1 MTDINIGVK
10 DFVVLIHEREV
21 LDFHQEVDVAISWND
36 SPGFQLASN
45 QIKLIQVIEDSAD
58 EYREKYLKLVYEI
71 GSLNINGKSVV
82 EQLRIEHDFSFWW
95 LTLFGL
101 RRWNDKSGT
110 TDTIKLLALETEL
123 KRLGAN
129 QVVFAGANRQVEK
142 CIRGLCLKN
151 SWTFTFHRPLT
162 SAHHVTTQ
170 TKSAKDLVPNFLGAM
185 FVLVRQ
191 LLSQGRIKK
200 AAPLNQTG
208 NAALVIDYFNGF
220 DHAASLRGE
229 YVSRYWH
236 KLPSLIQSIF
246 QTITWFHVQD
256 VGPNS
261 LSLIDAQKHTEHL
274 SSSPSVAHEILE
286 TRISVKQL
294 SRIIPSYVRLQISCF
309 RLRGVKNKFKLSES
323 QINFWPIFKREWN
336 DSLRGTTAIRN
347 LITFYGVSE
356 KIKHLPQQ
364 KVCLYL
370 MENQP
375 WEMALIHAW
384 RSYQSGKLVG
394 IPHAAPKF
402 WEMRRFVDP
411 RSRIENGI
419 GQFPQPDLVVSNS
432 TIAKSDLLSN
442 GVPLD
447 NILDL
452 EALAFQ
458 HIEPLMLNNNSK
470 VVVSN
475 SPPKI
480 SVLGDFNA
488 EITDQLLSIFEH
500 GVDSSKYQCVFKP
513 HPMCPVNKNRLSEI
527 GLELFT
533 GEIAPLLAETDIM
546 IATSQ
551 TSAAV
556 EGFCLG
562 IQIIL
567 FHNRNG
573 LNMSPLKDARE
584 VVFISSSNELR
595 DAIATSVQH
604 LVNSQRPYF
613 TLDDS
618 LGRWSAFL
626 RSL

>member
-1 MTDINIGVK
+1 MTDTNIGVK

>member
-1 MTDINIGVK
+1 MTDTNIGSK
-10 DFVVLIHEREV
+10 NFVVLVHESEV

-36 SPGFQLASN
+36 SPGFQLARN
-45 QIKLIQVIEDSAD
+45 QIKLIQVIEDSAN
-58 EYREKYLKLVYEI
+58 EYRDKYLKLVYEI
-71 GSLNINGKSVV
+71 GSLKVKGKSVV
-82 EQLRIEHDFSFWW
+82 EQLKIEHDFSFWW

-110 TDTIKLLALETEL
+110 TETIKLLALEAEL
-123 KRLGAN
+123 KRLSAN
-129 QVVFAGANRQVEK
+129 QVVFSGANRQVEE
-142 CIRGLCLKN
+142 CIRNLCLKN
-151 SWTFTFHRPLT
+151 AWTFTFHRPST
-162 SAHHVTTQ
+162 CAHHVTIQ
-170 TKSAKDLVPNFLGAM
+170 TKPSKDLVPNFLGAV
-185 FVLVRQ
+185 FVLARQ
-191 LLSQGRIKK
+191 ILRQGRIKK
-200 AAPLNQTG
+200 AAPQNRTG
-208 NAALVIDYFNGF
+208 TAALVIDYFNGF
-220 DHAASLRGE
+220 DHSASLRGE

-246 QTITWFHVQD
+246 QTITWFHIQD
-256 VGPNS
+256 VGSNS
-261 LSLIDAQKHTEHL
+261 LSLNDAHKHTEHL
-274 SSSPSVAHEILE
+274 SSRPSVAHEILE
-286 TRISVKQL
+286 TRISARQL
-294 SRIIPSYVRLQISCF
+294 GRIIPSYIRLQIASF
-309 RLRGVKNKFKLSES
+309 RLRGVSSKFILSGS
-323 QINFWPIFKREWN
+323 QINFWPIFRTEWN

-347 LITFYGVSE
+347 LITYYGVSE

-375 WEMALIHAW
+375 WEMSLIHAW
-384 RSYQSGKLVG
+384 RSYQTGKLVG
-394 IPHAAPKF
+394 VPHAAPKF

-411 RSRIENGI
+411 RSRVESGI
-419 GQFPQPDLVVSNS
+419 CLFPQPDLVVANS
-432 TIAKSDLLSN
+432 TIAKSDLMSN
-442 GVPLD
+442 GVPLGK
-447 NILDL
+447 ILDL

-458 HIEPLMLNNNSK
+458 HIEPLMSRNHSK
-470 VVVSN
+470 LVVPN

-500 GVDSSKYQCVFKP
+500 GVDSTKYQCVFKP
-513 HPMCPVNKNRLSEI
+513 HPMCPVNQNRLSEI

-533 GEIAPLLAETDIM
+533 GEIASLLAETDIM
-546 IATSQ
+546 IATSP

-567 FHNRNG
+567 FHDGSG

-584 VVFISSSNELR
+584 VAFISSSSELR
-595 DAIATSVQH
+595 DAIAASVQEPR
-604 LVNSQRPYF
+604 NSHRPYF

>member
-1 MTDINIGVK
+1 MTDTNIGSK
-10 DFVVLIHEREV
+10 NFVVLVHESEV
-21 LDFHQEVDVAISWND
+21 LNFHQEVDVAISWND
-36 SPGFQLASN
+36 SPGFQLARS
-45 QIKLIQVIEDSAD
+45 QIKLIQVIEDSAN
-58 EYREKYLKLVYEI
+58 EYRDKYLKLVYEI
-71 GSLNINGKSVV
+71 GSLKIKGKSVV
-82 EQLRIEHDFSFWW
+82 EQLKIEHDFSFWW

-110 TDTIKLLALETEL
+110 TETIKLLALEAEL
-123 KRLGAN
+123 KRLSAN
-129 QVVFAGANRQVEK
+129 QVFFSGANRQVEE
-142 CIRGLCLKN
+142 CIRNLCLKN
-151 SWTFTFHRPLT
+151 GWAFTIHRSST
-162 SAHHVTTQ
+162 SAHHVVIQ
-170 TKSAKDLVPNFLGAM
+170 TKSPKDLVPNFLGAM
-185 FVLVRQ
+185 FVLARQ
-191 LLSQGRIKK
+191 ILRQGRIQK
-200 AAPLNQTG
+200 AAPQNRTG
-208 NAALVIDYFNGF
+208 TAALVIDYFNGF
-220 DHAASLRGE
+220 DHSASLRGE
-229 YVSRYWH
+229 YISRYWH

-246 QTITWFHVQD
+246 QTVTWFHIQD
-256 VGPNS
+256 VGSNS
-261 LSLIDAQKHTEHL
+261 LSLNDAHKHTEHL
-274 SSSPSVAHEILE
+274 SSRPSVAHEILE
-286 TRISVKQL
+286 TRISARQL
-294 SRIIPSYVRLQISCF
+294 GRIVPSYIRLQIASF
-309 RLRGVKNKFKLSES
+309 RLRGVSSKFILSES
-323 QINFWPIFKREWN
+323 QINFWPIFKTEWN

-347 LITFYGVSE
+347 LITYYGVSE

-384 RSYQSGKLVG
+384 RSYQTGKLVG
-394 IPHAAPKF
+394 VPHAAPKF

-411 RSRIENGI
+411 RSRVESGI
-419 GQFPQPDLVVSNS
+419 CLFPQPDLVVTNS
-432 TIAKSDLLSN
+432 TIAKSDLMSN
-442 GVPLD
+442 GVPLG
-447 NILDL
+447 NILEL

-458 HIEPLMLNNNSK
+458 HIEPLMSRNLSK
-470 VVVSN
+470 VVVPN

-500 GVDSSKYQCVFKP
+500 GVDSTKYQCVFKP
-513 HPMCPVNKNRLSEI
+513 HPMCPVNQNRLSEI

-533 GEIAPLLAETDIM
+533 GEIASLLAETDIM
-546 IATSQ
+546 IATSP

-567 FHNRNG
+567 FHDGSG

-584 VVFISSSNELR
+584 VAFISSSSELR
-595 DAIATSVQH
+595 DAIAASVQEPT
-604 LVNSQRPYF
+604 NSHRPYF

>member
-142 CIRGLCLKN
+142 CIKGLCLKN

-470 VVVSN
+470 GVVSN

>member
-1 MTDINIGVK
+1 MTDTNIGVK

-142 CIRGLCLKN
+142 CIKGLCLKN

-274 SSSPSVAHEILE
+274 SSRPSVAHEILE

>member
-274 SSSPSVAHEILE
+274 SSRPSVAHEILE

-309 RLRGVKNKFKLSES
+309 RLRGVKKNFKLSES

>member
-274 SSSPSVAHEILE
+274 SSRLSVAHEILE

>member
-1 MTDINIGVK
+1 MTDTNIGSK
-10 DFVVLIHEREV
+10 NFVVLVHESEV

-36 SPGFQLASN
+36 SPGFQLARN
-45 QIKLIQVIEDSAD
+45 QIKLIQVIEDSAN
-58 EYREKYLKLVYEI
+58 EYRDKYLKLVYEI
-71 GSLNINGKSVV
+71 GSLKVKGKSVV
-82 EQLRIEHDFSFWW
+82 EQLKIEHDFSFWW

-110 TDTIKLLALETEL
+110 TETIKLLALEAEL
-123 KRLGAN
+123 KRLSAN
-129 QVVFAGANRQVEK
+129 QVVFSGANRQVEE
-142 CIRGLCLKN
+142 CIRNLCLKN
-151 SWTFTFHRPLT
+151 SWTFTFHRPST
-162 SAHHVTTQ
+162 RAHHVTIQ
-170 TKSAKDLVPNFLGAM
+170 TKPSKDLVPNFLGAV
-185 FVLVRQ
+185 FVLARQ
-191 LLSQGRIKK
+191 ILRQGRIKK
-200 AAPLNQTG
+200 AAPQNRTG
-208 NAALVIDYFNGF
+208 TAALVIDYFNGF
-220 DHAASLRGE
+220 DHSASLRGE

-236 KLPSLIQSIF
+236 RLPSLIQSIF
-246 QTITWFHVQD
+246 QTITWFHIQD
-256 VGPNS
+256 VGSNS
-261 LSLIDAQKHTEHL
+261 LSLNDAHKHTEHL
-274 SSSPSVAHEILE
+274 SSRPSVAHEILE
-286 TRISVKQL
+286 TRISARQL
-294 SRIIPSYVRLQISCF
+294 GRIIPSYIRLQIASF
-309 RLRGVKNKFKLSES
+309 RLRGVSSKFILSGS
-323 QINFWPIFKREWN
+323 QINFWPIFRTEWN

-347 LITFYGVSE
+347 LITYYGVSE

-384 RSYQSGKLVG
+384 RSYQTGKLVG
-394 IPHAAPKF
+394 VPHAAPKF

-411 RSRIENGI
+411 RSRVESGI
-419 GQFPQPDLVVSNS
+419 GQFPQPDLVVANS
-432 TIAKSDLLSN
+432 TTAKSDLMSN
-442 GVPLD
+442 GVPLG

-458 HIEPLMLNNNSK
+458 HIEPLMSRNLSK
-470 VVVSN
+470 VVVPN

-500 GVDSSKYQCVFKP
+500 GVDSTKYQCVFKP
-513 HPMCPVNKNRLSEI
+513 HPMCPVNQNRLSEI

-533 GEIAPLLAETDIM
+533 GEIASLLAETDIM
-546 IATSQ
+546 IATSP

-567 FHNRNG
+567 FHDGNG

-584 VVFISSSNELR
+584 VAFISSSSELR
-595 DAIATSVQH
+595 DAITASVQEPT
-604 LVNSQRPYF
+604 NSHRPYF

>member
-1 MTDINIGVK
+1 MTDTNIGVK

-142 CIRGLCLKN
+142 CIKGLCLKN

-470 VVVSN
+470 GVVSN

>member
-1 MTDINIGVK
+1 MTDTNIGSK
-10 DFVVLIHEREV
+10 NFVVLVHESEV

-36 SPGFQLASN
+36 SPGFQLARN
-45 QIKLIQVIEDSAD
+45 QIKLIQVIEDSAN
-58 EYREKYLKLVYEI
+58 EYRDKYLKLVYEI
-71 GSLNINGKSVV
+71 GSLKVKGKSVV
-82 EQLRIEHDFSFWW
+82 EQLKIEHDFSFWW

-110 TDTIKLLALETEL
+110 TETIKLLALEAEL
-123 KRLGAN
+123 KRLSAN
-129 QVVFAGANRQVEK
+129 QVVFSGANRQVEE
-142 CIRGLCLKN
+142 CIRNLCLKN
-151 SWTFTFHRPLT
+151 SWTFTFHRPST
-162 SAHHVTTQ
+162 RAHHVTIQ
-170 TKSAKDLVPNFLGAM
+170 TKPPKDLVPNFLGAV
-185 FVLVRQ
+185 FVLARQ
-191 LLSQGRIKK
+191 ILRQGRIKK
-200 AAPLNQTG
+200 AAPQNRTG
-208 NAALVIDYFNGF
+208 TAALVIDYFNGF
-220 DHAASLRGE
+220 DHSASLRGE

-246 QTITWFHVQD
+246 QTITWFHIQD
-256 VGPNS
+256 VGSNS
-261 LSLIDAQKHTEHL
+261 LSLNDAHKHTEHL
-274 SSSPSVAHEILE
+274 SSRPSVAHEILE
-286 TRISVKQL
+286 TRISARQL
-294 SRIIPSYVRLQISCF
+294 GRIIPSYIRLQIASF
-309 RLRGVKNKFKLSES
+309 RLRGVSSKFILSGS
-323 QINFWPIFKREWN
+323 QINFWPIFRTEWN

-347 LITFYGVSE
+347 LITYYGVSE

-384 RSYQSGKLVG
+384 RSYQTGKLVG
-394 IPHAAPKF
+394 VPHAAPKF

-411 RSRIENGI
+411 RSRVESGI
-419 GQFPQPDLVVSNS
+419 GQFPQPDLVVANS
-432 TIAKSDLLSN
+432 TTAKSDLMSN
-442 GVPLD
+442 GVPLG

-458 HIEPLMLNNNSK
+458 HIEPLMSRNLSK
-470 VVVSN
+470 VVVPN

-500 GVDSSKYQCVFKP
+500 GVDSTKYQCVFKP
-513 HPMCPVNKNRLSEI
+513 HPMCPVNQNRLSEI

-533 GEIAPLLAETDIM
+533 GEIASLLAETDIM
-546 IATSQ
+546 IATSP

-567 FHNRNG
+567 FHDGSG

-584 VVFISSSNELR
+584 VAFISSSSELR
-595 DAIATSVQH
+595 DAIAASVQEPR
-604 LVNSQRPYF
+604 NSHRPYF

>member
-1 MTDINIGVK
+1 MTETNIEANN
-10 DFVVLIHEREV
+10 FVVLVHEREV
-21 LDFHQEVDVAISWND
+21 SDFHQEVDVAISWND
-36 SPGFQLASN
+36 SPGFALASK
-45 QIKLIQVIEDSAD
+45 QIKLIQVIEGSAD

-71 GSLNINGKSVV
+71 GSLNIKGKSVV
-82 EQLRIEHDFSFWW
+82 ERLRIEHDFSFWW

-101 RRWNDKSGT
+101 RRWNDKSCT
-110 TDTIKLLALETEL
+110 TEAIKLLALESEL

-142 CIRGLCLKN
+142 CIGDLCQEN
-151 SWTFTFHRPLT
+151 SWTFTIHRPLT
-162 SAHHVTTQ
+162 DTHHVAIQ
-170 TKSAKDLVPNFLGAM
+170 TKTPKDLVPNFLGAM
-185 FVLVRQ
+185 LVLARQ
-191 LLSQGRIKK
+191 ILSQGRIKK
-200 AAPLNQTG
+200 ATPLNRTA

-220 DHAASLRGE
+220 DHAASLRGD

-246 QTITWFHVQD
+246 QTTTWFHVQD
-256 VGPNS
+256 LGSNS
-261 LSLIDAQKHTEHL
+261 LSLGDAQKHTEHL
-274 SSSPSVAHEILE
+274 SSRPSVAHEILE
-286 TRISVKQL
+286 TRISAKQL
-294 SRIIPSYVRLQISCF
+294 SQIITRYFRLQIACF

-323 QINFWPIFKREWN
+323 QINFWPIFKSEWN
-336 DSLRGTTAIRN
+336 DSLRGTTVIRN

-384 RSYQSGKLVG
+384 RSYQSGQLVG
-394 IPHAAPKF
+394 VPHAAPKF

-411 RSRIENGI
+411 RSRVENGI

-432 TIAKSDLLSN
+432 TIAKTDLLSN
-442 GVPLD
+442 GVPLV

-458 HIEPLMLNNNSK
+458 HLEPLMSNIHSK
-470 VVVSN
+470 SVVPN
-475 SPPKI
+475 HPPKI

-513 HPMCPVNKNRLSEI
+513 HPMCPINQKRLSEI

-533 GEIAPLLAETDIM
+533 GEIASLLAETDIM
-546 IATSQ
+546 IATSP

-567 FHNRNG
+567 FHDGSG

-584 VVFISSSNELR
+584 VVFVSSSNELR

-604 LVNSQRPYF
+604 SAISQRPYF

>member
-1 MTDINIGVK
+1 MTDKINK
-10 DFVVLIHEREV
+10 DQNCVVLVHDREV

-36 SPGFQLASN
+36 SPGFQLARN
-45 QIKLIQVIEDSAD
+45 QIRLIQVIEDSAD
-58 EYREKYLKLVYEI
+58 EYRGKYLKLVYEI
-71 GSLNINGKSVV
+71 GSLNIKGKSVV

-110 TDTIKLLALETEL
+110 NETIKLLALESEL
-123 KRLGAN
+123 KRIGAN
-129 QVVFAGANRQVEK
+129 QVVFSGANRQVEE
-142 CIRGLCLKN
+142 CIRDLCLKN
-151 SWTFTFHRPLT
+151 ALTFTFHRP
-162 SAHHVTTQ
+162 SNCAHHVTIQ
-170 TKSAKDLVPNFLGAM
+170 TNSLKDLVPNFLGAM
-185 FVLVRQ
+185 FVLTRQ
-191 LLSQGRIKK
+191 ILRQGRIKK
-200 AAPLNQTG
+200 VAPLNRTG
-208 NAALVIDYFNGF
+208 TAALVIDYFNGF

-246 QTITWFHVQD
+246 QTTTWFHVQD
-256 VGPNS
+256 IGSNS
-261 LSLIDAQKHTEHL
+261 LSLNDAQKHTRNL
-274 SSSPSVAHEILE
+274 SSLPNLAHEILE
-286 TRISVKQL
+286 TRISAKQL
-294 SRIIPSYVRLQISCF
+294 SRIIPRYFRLQIACF
-309 RLRGVKNKFKLSES
+309 RLRGIKQKFKLSES
-323 QINFWPIFKREWN
+323 QINFWPIFGSEWN

-384 RSYQSGKLVG
+384 RSNQSGKLVG
-394 IPHAAPKF
+394 VPHAAPKF

-411 RSRIENGI
+411 RSRTESGI
-419 GQFPQPDLVVSNS
+419 GQFPQPDLVVANS
-432 TIAKSDLLSN
+432 TIAKSDLRSN
-442 GVPLD
+442 GVPSE
-447 NILDL
+447 NILEL

-458 HIEPLMLNNNSK
+458 HIEPLLKNNQSK
-470 VVVSN
+470 PVTPN
-475 SPPKI
+475 IPPRI
-480 SVLGDFNA
+480 SVLGDFNT
-488 EITDQLLSIFEH
+488 EITNQLLSIFEH
-500 GVDSSKYQCVFKP
+500 GVDLGEYKCVFKP
-513 HPMCPVNKNRLSEI
+513 HPMCPVNQKRLSEI

-533 GEIAPLLAETDIM
+533 GEIASLLAETDIM
-546 IATSQ
+546 IATSP

-562 IQIIL
+562 IRIIL
-567 FHNRNG
+567 VHDGNG

-584 VVFISSSNELR
+584 VAFISSSSELR
-595 DAIATSVQH
+595 DAIAASVQEPT
-604 LVNSQRPYF
+604 NSHRSYF

>member
-1 MTDINIGVK
+1 MAETNIETK
-10 DFVVLIHEREV
+10 NFVVLVHEREV
-21 LDFHQEVDVAISWND
+21 LDFHQKVDVAIAWNN
-36 SPGFQLASN
+36 SPGFELASK
-45 QIKLIQVIEDSAD
+45 QIKLIQVIEGSAD

-71 GSLNINGKSVV
+71 GSLNIKGKSVV
-82 EQLRIEHDFSFWW
+82 ERLRIEHDFSFWW

-110 TDTIKLLALETEL
+110 TETIKLIALETEL

-129 QVVFAGANRQVEK
+129 QVVFAGANKQVEK

-151 SWTFTFHRPLT
+151 SWTFIFHRPST
-162 SAHHVTTQ
+162 TAHHVAIQ

-200 AAPLNQTG
+200 FAPLNPTG

-236 KLPSLIQSIF
+236 KLPALIQSIF

-261 LSLIDAQKHTEHL
+261 LSLNDAQMHTEHL
-274 SSSPSVAHEILE
+274 SSRPSVAHEILE
-286 TRISVKQL
+286 TRISAKQL
-294 SRIIPSYVRLQISCF
+294 SRIITRYFRLQIACF

-394 IPHAAPKF
+394 VPHAAPKF

-442 GVPLD
+442 GVLLE
-447 NILDL
+447 NILEL

-458 HIEPLMLNNNSK
+458 HIEPLMSRNHSKIVVPNN
-470 VVVSN
+470 
-475 SPPKI
+475 PPKI

-513 HPMCPVNKNRLSEI
+513 HPMCPVNQNRLSEI

-533 GEIAPLLAETDIM
+533 GEIASLLAETDIM
-546 IATSQ
+546 ITTSP

-562 IQIIL
+562 IRIIL
-567 FHNRNG
+567 FHDGNG

-584 VVFISSSNELR
+584 VLFISSSNELR
-595 DAIATSVQH
+595 DAVATSIQH
-604 LVNSQRPYF
+604 PANSHRPYF

>member
-1 MTDINIGVK
+1 
-10 DFVVLIHEREV
+10 
-21 LDFHQEVDVAISWND
+21 
-36 SPGFQLASN
+36 
-45 QIKLIQVIEDSAD
+45 
-58 EYREKYLKLVYEI
+58 
-71 GSLNINGKSVV
+71 
-82 EQLRIEHDFSFWW
+82 
-95 LTLFGL
+95 
-101 RRWNDKSGT
+101 
-110 TDTIKLLALETEL
+110 
-123 KRLGAN
+123 
-129 QVVFAGANRQVEK
+129 
-142 CIRGLCLKN
+142 
-151 SWTFTFHRPLT
+151 
-162 SAHHVTTQ
+162 
-170 TKSAKDLVPNFLGAM
+170 
-185 FVLVRQ
+185 
-191 LLSQGRIKK
+191 
-200 AAPLNQTG
+200 
-208 NAALVIDYFNGF
+208 
-220 DHAASLRGE
+220 
-229 YVSRYWH
+229 
-236 KLPSLIQSIF
+236 
-246 QTITWFHVQD
+246 
-256 VGPNS
+256 
-261 LSLIDAQKHTEHL
+261 
-274 SSSPSVAHEILE
+274 
-286 TRISVKQL
+286 
-294 SRIIPSYVRLQISCF
+294 
-309 RLRGVKNKFKLSES
+309 
-323 QINFWPIFKREWN
+323 
-336 DSLRGTTAIRN
+336 
-347 LITFYGVSE
+347 
-356 KIKHLPQQ
+356 
-364 KVCLYL
+364 
-370 MENQP
+370 
-375 WEMALIHAW
+375 MALIHAW

-533 GEIAPLLAETDIM
+533 VEIAPLLAETDIM

-573 LNMSPLKDARE
+573 LNMSPLKDALE

>member
-1 MTDINIGVK
+1 M
-10 DFVVLIHEREV
+10 
-21 LDFHQEVDVAISWND
+21 
-36 SPGFQLASN
+36 
-45 QIKLIQVIEDSAD
+45 
-58 EYREKYLKLVYEI
+58 
-71 GSLNINGKSVV
+71 
-82 EQLRIEHDFSFWW
+82 
-95 LTLFGL
+95 
-101 RRWNDKSGT
+101 
-110 TDTIKLLALETEL
+110 
-123 KRLGAN
+123 
-129 QVVFAGANRQVEK
+129 
-142 CIRGLCLKN
+142 
-151 SWTFTFHRPLT
+151 
-162 SAHHVTTQ
+162 
-170 TKSAKDLVPNFLGAM
+170 PNFLGAM
-185 FVLVRQ
+185 FVLTRQ
-191 LLSQGRIKK
+191 ILSQGRIKK
-200 AAPLNQTG
+200 AAPLNRTG

-256 VGPNS
+256 VGLNS
-261 LSLIDAQKHTEHL
+261 LSLNEAQKHTMHL
-274 SSSPSVAHEILE
+274 SSRPSVAHEILE
-286 TRISVKQL
+286 ARISAKQL
-294 SRIIPSYVRLQISCF
+294 SHIIPSYVRLQIASF
-309 RLRGVKNKFKLSES
+309 RLRGVRNKFMLSES
-323 QINFWPIFKREWN
+323 QINFWPIFREEWN
-336 DSLRGTTAIRN
+336 DSLRGTSAIRN
-347 LITFYGVSE
+347 LITFYGVAE

-375 WEMALIHAW
+375 WEMALIQAW

-394 IPHAAPKF
+394 VPHAAPKF

-442 GVPLD
+442 GVLLE
-447 NILDL
+447 NILEL

-458 HIEPLMLNNNSK
+458 HIEPLLVNNHSK
-470 VVVSN
+470 IVVPN
-475 SPPKI
+475 NPPKI

-513 HPMCPVNKNRLSEI
+513 HPMCPVNQNRLSEI

-533 GEIAPLLAETDIM
+533 GEIASLLAETDIM
-546 IATSQ
+546 IATSP

-567 FHNRNG
+567 FHDGNE

-584 VVFISSSNELR
+584 VLFISSSNELR
-595 DAIATSVQH
+595 DAIAASVQH
-604 LVNSQRPYF
+604 PANSHRPYF

>member
-1 MTDINIGVK
+1 MTDTNIGVK

-274 SSSPSVAHEILE
+274 SSRPSVAHEILE

-364 KVCLYL
+364 KVCLFL

>member
-1 MTDINIGVK
+1 MTDTNIGVK

-142 CIRGLCLKN
+142 CIKGLCLKN

>member
-1 MTDINIGVK
+1 MTDTNIGVK

-274 SSSPSVAHEILE
+274 SSRPSVAHEILE

>member
-142 CIRGLCLKN
+142 CIKGLCLKN

>member
-274 SSSPSVAHEILE
+274 SSRPSVAHEILE

>member
-1 MTDINIGVK
+1 MTDTNIGVK

-36 SPGFQLASN
+36 SPGFQLASK
-45 QIKLIQVIEDSAD
+45 QIKLIQVIEGSAD
-58 EYREKYLKLVYEI
+58 EYRAKYLKLVYEI

-142 CIRGLCLKN
+142 CIKGLCLKN

>member
-142 CIRGLCLKN
+142 CIKGLCLKN

-274 SSSPSVAHEILE
+274 SSRPSVAHEILE